1 MTNRL
6 MYFRKAVLR
15 ASASAIVVS
24 TGLVPMTAHA
34 QDAAA
39 SEPQAEE
46 QRAGGL
52 ARLIHRARPEGLAG
66 VA

>member
-39 SEPQAEE
+39 SEPQSPI
-46 QRAGGL
+46 RN
-52 ARLIHRARPEGLAG
+52 
-66 VA
+66 

>member
-39 SEPQAEE
+39 SEPQCLT
-46 QRAGGL
+46 QKFLKRSNTLQFCG
-52 ARLIHRARPEGLAG
+52 
-66 VA
+66 